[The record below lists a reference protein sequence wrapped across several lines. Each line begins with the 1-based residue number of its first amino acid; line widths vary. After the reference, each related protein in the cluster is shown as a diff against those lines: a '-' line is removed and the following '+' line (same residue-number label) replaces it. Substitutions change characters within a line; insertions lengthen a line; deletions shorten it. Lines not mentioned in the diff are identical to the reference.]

1 MQQHAL
7 DLQVLDR
14 VFESRCT
21 TNQARGIVA
30 DFLDARPAEDL
41 PPAQFTY
48 GEIDTVSLNMLE

>member
-48 GEIDTVSLNMLE
+48 GEIDTVS